1 MRNRILI
8 IRVQKIKLQVAV
20 SKFLFF
26 LFLGVSGGLT
36 TLQAQTTITYTAST
50 ADITNPDRGFYRHRE
65 TQATAGNNVATP
77 LTASDLNTLKSGENK
92 TIILRLYYIGKYK
105 TSAIHATYLAGIQTD
120 LNIARNAGFRVLLR
134 FAYSNTNPAAPTS
147 PHRHNLDASM
157 AQVLA
162 HIEQLKPIIKANRDV
177 IAVLQAGFIGTY
189 GEWYYTHPD
198 FSTDNNGTPNYVNRK
213 RVMDSLLSM
222 MAPDRMVQIRTPY
235 YKQNIYG
242 TGATGTAAAIT
253 PAQAYD
259 GTSLARIGHFN
270 DCFVASPDDIGTYSN
285 ITEDKNYLEAETKYL
300 PNGGETC
307 TDDWFG
313 TATAGTYSNCTNA
326 QNELQRL
333 HFSYLNNDY
342 RAEVINRWTTNNC
355 FNTIKSKLGYRLTLQ
370 NGTFTNTGKPGYTF
384 NASINII
391 NSGYAAP
398 YNKRNIQLILK
409 NNTTGIL
416 YPLNLAATDERFWL
430 PGSTYTINISAG
442 IGNIANGNY
451 NLYLNIHDT
460 AAAIASN
467 AAYAIRFANT
477 GTWETATGYNLLGT
491 FNINTTNNPG
501 TAAYTGSNWFGTAST
516 LNIKFTGVSITCNSQ
531 KGNIIKWQA
540 EENDNNAF
548 YEIQKSTD
556 QYNYTTITKITP
568 ITLSGTATYQF
579 TDADIAATHSFYRI
593 RQVDKNGSFIFS
605 KIVDCRHSKIN
616 SNQISLYPNPV
627 VDDKCTLQIFDA
639 VHGDAIIQIY
649 NQNGSLIYQS
659 VNTLKNGNN
668 LLIIKDINNLSAGN
682 YVMKINIEG
691 EPIIKKFIKN

>member
-1 MRNRILI
+1 MFLL
-8 IRVQKIKLQVAV
+8 LQ
-20 SKFLFF
+20 FLKNWYYKPLLLLMPCVFF
-26 LFLGVSGGLT
+26 LSINIA
-36 TLQAQTTITYTAST
+36 AQTTIPYTASSL
-50 ADITNPDRGFYRHRE
+50 DITNPDRGFYRHRQ
-65 TQATAGNNVATP
+65 TFTASATSNNLADP
-77 LTASDLNTLKSGENK
+77 LTLSDLNTIKSSENK

-105 TSAIHATYLAGIQTD
+105 ASAIHANYLAGIQTD

-134 FAYSNTNPAAPTS
+134 FAYSNTNATPQ

-157 AQVLA
+157 TQVLA

-253 PAQAYD
+253 PAQAYT
-259 GTSLARIGHFN
+259 GTSLARTGHFN
-270 DCFVASPDDIGTYSN
+270 DCFAASPDDIGTYSN

-313 TATAGTYSNCTNA
+313 TAPAGTYSNCISV
-326 QNELQRL
+326 QNELQRF

-342 RAEVINRWTTNNC
+342 NGTVLNRWGTENC

-370 NGTFTNTGKPGYTF
+370 DGTFTNTGKPGYTF
-384 NASINII
+384 ITSINII

-398 YNKRNIQLILK
+398 YNKRNVQLILK
-409 NNTTGIL
+409 NTSSGTL
-416 YPLNLAATDERFWL
+416 YPLNLITDERLWL
-430 PGSTYTINISAG
+430 PGSTHTVNIAAG

-460 AAAIASN
+460 ATAIASN
-467 AAYAIRFANT
+467 AAYSIRFANT
-477 GTWETATGYNLLGT
+477 GTWEAATGYNLLGT
-491 FNINTTNNPG
+491 FNINTSNNPG
-501 TAAYTGSNWFGTAST
+501 TAVYTGSNWFGTAT
-516 LNIKFTGVSITCNSQ
+516 VLNIKFADVSIVCNGE
-531 KGNIIKWQA
+531 KGNTIKWEA
-540 EENDNNAF
+540 AENDNNAF

-556 QYNYTTITKITP
+556 QYNYTAIGKVIP
-568 ITLSGTATYQF
+568 TATLGTVNYQF
-579 TDADIAATHSFYRI
+579 ADADMAANHIFYRI

-605 KIVDCRHSKIN
+605 KIVGCRHSKIN

-627 VDDKCTLQIFDA
+627 VDDKCTVQIFDA
-639 VHGDAIIQIY
+639 VQGEAIIQIY
-649 NQNGSLIYQS
+649 NQNGGLVYQA
-659 VNTLKNGNN
+659 VNVLKNGNN
-668 LLIIKDINNLSAGN
+668 QVVIKPLSNLSAGN
-682 YVMKINIEG
+682 YVMKINIEN
-691 EPIIKKFIKN
+691 ESIIKKFIKN